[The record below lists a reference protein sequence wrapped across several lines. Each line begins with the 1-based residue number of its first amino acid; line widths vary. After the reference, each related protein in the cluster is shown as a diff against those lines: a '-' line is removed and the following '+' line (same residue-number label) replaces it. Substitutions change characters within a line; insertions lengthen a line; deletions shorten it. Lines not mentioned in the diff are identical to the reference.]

1 MVSPT
6 DDQRF
11 MAEAIEL
18 SRQNTGLTETN
29 PSVGCLI
36 VRNGQVLGKAVT
48 AVGGRPHAETQALAM
63 AGDGAR
69 GATAYV
75 TLEPCSHYG
84 RTPPCANAL
93 VAAGISRV
101 VVSLKDPDPRVSGRG
116 LAILEEAG
124 IEVVTGVLEDEARDA
139 LRAYLMRQVKAR
151 PYVTL
156 KLAVSA
162 DGMIGKTG
170 AGQVAI
176 TGPLSRAQVHAMRVE
191 MDAILVGIGTALADD
206 PELTVRLPGL
216 EHRSPL
222 RIILD
227 RKLRLPLDSKLVR
240 TARQVPVMV
249 VGDRF
254 AEGAE
259 ALKAAG
265 VEIVDLP
272 DLASLLSELARRGLS
287 SLLVEGG
294 AEVAKAFLGA
304 GLVDRIV
311 LFEGPD
317 AIGEGGIETPVAQ
330 DDIPAEFNLV
340 RRLSFGADRCCEYER
355 KFECSPVS

>member
-1 MVSPT
+1 MVSRT
-6 DDQRF
+6 DDERF
-11 MAEAIEL
+11 MAEAIAL
-18 SRQNTGLTETN
+18 SRQHTGLTETN

-36 VRNGQVLGKAVT
+36 VKDGQVLGKAVT
-48 AVGGRPHAETQALAM
+48 AIGGRPHAETQALAL
-63 AGDGAR
+63 AGEAAR

-93 VAAGISRV
+93 VAAGIVRV

-116 LAILEEAG
+116 LAILEQAG
-124 IEVVTGVLEDEARDA
+124 IEVVTGVLEPEARDA

-162 DGMIGKTG
+162 DGMIGKAG

-216 EHRSPL
+216 EERSPL

-227 RKLRLPLDSKLVR
+227 RKLRLPLESKLVR
-240 TARQVPVMV
+240 TAHQVPVIV

-254 AEGAE
+254 AESAQ
-259 ALKAAG
+259 ALTAAG

-272 DLASLLSELARRGLS
+272 DLPSLLTELARRGLS

-294 AEVAKAFLGA
+294 AEVAKAFLRS

-311 LFEGPD
+311 LFKGPD
-317 AIGEGGIETPVAQ
+317 VIGDGGIETPVTH
-330 DDIPAEFNLV
+330 DDIPAEYNLV
-340 RRLSFGADRCCEYER
+340 RRSSFGADRCCEYER